1 MFDKA
6 FLLNK
11 VVDTLQKNEFE
22 VFVTQGCFDI
32 AAKRESLYLL
42 KVLMNIDG
50 LTQGQASSLRTI
62 SYFISA
68 NPFVIST
75 RNNRESLSDDTVY
88 ERFDIPV
95 LTPKSFDEMLVGELV
110 AEHSAKGRHTLE
122 INTFTLRERRQEM
135 KYTLE
140 QLADQAGISKKAL
153 YEIENKRVNPTKGT
167 VRKLEALLSITL
179 TMPYEPTAV
188 QPSYLQPKDDF
199 QKNVSQEL
207 SRIGIDN
214 SSVYSAPFEI
224 VGKEKFSLITTLS
237 ENTAKI
243 RRESAKVKGLSDTLN
258 SKALFIARRTR
269 EKTIDGVPVVLES
282 DLPEIDSTKH
292 LSEILEED

>member
-11 VVDTLQKNEFE
+11 IVDSLQKNEFE

-32 AAKRESLYLL
+32 AARRESLYLL
-42 KVLMNIDG
+42 KVLMNVDG
-50 LTQGQASSLRTI
+50 LTQGQALSLRTI

-68 NPFVIST
+68 NPFIIST
-75 RNNRESLSDDTVY
+75 RNTREPLSDDTVY
-88 ERFDIPV
+88 ERFDVPV
-95 LTPKSFDEMLVGELV
+95 LTPKSFDEMLVDELV
-110 AEHSAKGRHTLE
+110 IEHSAKGRHTLE
-122 INTFTLRERRQEM
+122 INTFALRDRRQEM

-140 QLADQAGISKKAL
+140 QLAEQVGMSKKAL

-167 VRKLEALLSITL
+167 VKRLEALLSVTL
-179 TMPYEPTAV
+179 TIPYEPTAV

-224 VGKEKFSLITTLS
+224 VGKERFSLITTLS
-237 ENTAKI
+237 ENTSKI
-243 RRESAKVKGLSDTLN
+243 RRESAKVKGLSGMLN
-258 SKALFIARRTR
+258 SKALFVARRSR
-269 EKTIDGVPVVLES
+269 EKTVDGVSVVLEA
-282 DLPEIDSTKH
+282 DLPDISSTKH
-292 LSEILEED
+292 LSEILEEA